1 MNFTQNEKF
10 LHMVM
15 RKPTIEQ
22 KRLNTDLW
30 IILIATF
37 AALGIC
43 MAFQSQFYSIVKNV
57 HIHILLRTLL
67 AAICQFGLAG
77 LGISII
83 AIYRK
88 ESFFTHGLRFKGA
101 LISIVLCIFCFV
113 PYIIFSAV
121 TKQITSYLPF
131 QSVWMTKEVISSG
144 FPVNVVTM
152 LVITTA
158 WGFFEGFNYVV
169 ISDKINQRYPS
180 KNRLLNWGA
189 IICAVMCILIHGMI
203 GVTLESSIEMFT
215 IMIIIYGMLVIRE
228 ITGNAWGCIFIFVF
242 LWNAF

>member
-1 MNFTQNEKF
+1 M
-10 LHMVM
+10 
-15 RKPTIEQ
+15 
-22 KRLNTDLW
+22 
-30 IILIATF
+30 
-37 AALGIC
+37 
-43 MAFQSQFYSIVKNV
+43 
-57 HIHILLRTLL
+57 
-67 AAICQFGLAG
+67 
-77 LGISII
+77 
-83 AIYRK
+83 
-88 ESFFTHGLRFKGA
+88 
-101 LISIVLCIFCFV
+101 ISIVLCIFCFV

-131 QSVWMTKEVISSG
+131 QSVWMTKEAISSG

>member
-1 MNFTQNEKF
+1 
-10 LHMVM
+10 M

-43 MAFQSQFYSIVKNV
+43 MAFQSQFNSIVKNV

-88 ESFFTHGLRFKGA
+88 ESFFT
-101 LISIVLCIFCFV
+101 
-113 PYIIFSAV
+113 
-121 TKQITSYLPF
+121 Q
-131 QSVWMTKEVISSG
+131 
-144 FPVNVVTM
+144 
-152 LVITTA
+152 
-158 WGFFEGFNYVV
+158 
-169 ISDKINQRYPS
+169 
-180 KNRLLNWGA
+180 
-189 IICAVMCILIHGMI
+189 
-203 GVTLESSIEMFT
+203 
-215 IMIIIYGMLVIRE
+215 
-228 ITGNAWGCIFIFVF
+228 
-242 LWNAF
+242 